1 MRDRLYY
8 GDIYKR
14 VNGENHLVRANVL
27 LVKSKI
33 YDDYLIY
40 SKVRKNPTLLLKDY
54 NACRDLNKRLNGFIP
69 TYIIRDGF
77 YFIDKESLRPYQN
90 KRKYT
95 LIKRVMK

>member
-14 VNGENHLVRANVL
+14 VNGENRLVRANVL
-27 LVKSKI
+27 LIKSKI
-33 YDDYLIY
+33 YDEYLIY
-40 SKVRKNPTLLLKDY
+40 SKVRKNPLILLNDY
-54 NACRDLNKRLNGFIP
+54 DACRNLNKGLDDFIP
-69 TYIIRDGF
+69 TYILRDGF
-77 YFIDKESLRPYQN
+77 YFIDKESLRPYQK